1 MATYKGILGYS
12 VQTVASDP
20 SPTASAEGQV
30 WYNSTSGTYKI
41 AIAAGGAW
49 AAGNDLNLGKGEMGS
64 AQTGTQTA
72 CMIFGGD
79 APPGTSPP
87 GYLDETEQYN
97 GTAWTEVADLV
108 RGRSQVG
115 GLGTNTAAMCVA
127 GNYPTDTNYDELW
140 DGTSW
145 TEIANT
151 LAARA
156 GGAATGTTTAAL
168 MCGGSWNPTGGRMTN
183 CETWDGTSWTE
194 GNDILVATVYAGVV
208 GSTTSALMFAG
219 QVAGGALTTD
229 ETATYNGTSW
239 TEVNDLNTAR
249 YGNGKFG
256 TVTTAMCVGG
266 TYNPGNSALTE
277 QYDGTSWTEVGDI
290 TTARSSVGSAGTS
303 ALGLIAGGNPGYLTA
318 TEEWADPTY
327 AIKTVTTS

>member
-1 MATYKGILGYS
+1 MATYKGIQGYS
-12 VQTVASDP
+12 VQTLASDP
-20 SPTASAEGQV
+20 SPTANAEGQL

-64 AQTGTQTA
+64 AKAGTQTA

-87 GYLDETEQYN
+87 GYLDETEQYD
-97 GTAWTEVADLV
+97 GTSWSEVADLLK
-108 RGRSQVG
+108 GRSLPG

-127 GNYPTDTNYDELW
+127 GNYPDDANYDEIW

-145 TEIANT
+145 TETANT
-151 LAARA
+151 NTRRV
-156 GGAATGTTTAAL
+156 GGGATGTTTAGLIA
-168 MCGGSWNPTGGRMTN
+168 GGSPGNTKT
-183 CETWDGTSWTE
+183 ETWNGTSWSE
-194 GNDILVATVYAGVV
+194 VADILAANSYMGCV
-208 GSTTSALMFAG
+208 GSTTAALLY
-219 QVAGGALTTD
+219 GGSYPAKDTSQSW
-229 ETATYNGTSW
+229 NGTSW
-239 TEVNDLNTAR
+239 SEGNNLLTAR
-249 YGNGKFG
+249 YGVGSFG
-256 TVTTAMCVGG
+256 LTTAAMCVGG
-266 TYNPGNSALTE
+266 TADPPVLANTE

-290 TTARSSVGSAGTS
+290 TTARMSLGQAGTAS
-303 ALGLIAGGNPGYLTA
+303 SGLIAGGNPGYLTA